1 MPRAPPTS
9 RLARETL
16 QRAFDELQQ
25 TITPQDWRAA
35 ESTTLEDVRKAAL
48 DIETQLAARQS
59 LRNMRRLM
67 PLLAG
72 MEHYAKVMD
81 ILCNGTPFL
90 SWVWAPITLIL
101 RIASEYVEAFEQ
113 IMKGY
118 SRIAESLMRFEIL
131 NRAFANNHNFQQSLA
146 AFYDDI
152 LQFHQHAYKFVRRN
166 EWKLLFLTSWGRFQ
180 RRFENILDDLER
192 HGDLIDK
199 EANALNITE
208 AQQMHREIRDWKE
221 KSLESLGKQEAEQS
235 GKQYQAIASWLKYD
249 DSDQLAIFDSI
260 STEANKYPGTCSWF
274 ILHPKAQS
282 WLKRRADAPMLSLQ
296 GIPGSGKSSI
306 CAQVVNFMTAGKMP
320 LIYYFCSSSYAS
332 SVMYEQILRSLLLQL
347 ACRSSDIIAH
357 VYSVYVLGKKSPKI
371 PALEHLLRNLF
382 KVISH
387 EPGQTEY
394 IWIVLDG
401 LSECQPEK
409 QARMATLIGHITSR
423 SSSSGSTIC
432 KALITCQAST
442 GFSNYLKKEHA
453 IFLADEKIA
462 MDNAIQDSKE
472 IELGTARKAD
482 GMFLYARLVL
492 DYLAANIFYSVDE
505 IKTSLNQL
513 PEKLT
518 DLLELLSAI
527 TFSSGHPDVV
537 NLAPE
542 YILEICGP
550 LLEVRQ
556 DTTATFIHSSVKL
569 FLGSQHSSLV
579 VNETTTLSE
588 HGLATITC
596 LLSGTNV
603 FSTMYGEQDRLYR
616 VLKGIHS
623 FHVYATE
630 YWTEYLLSWVE
641 GANSTDANS
650 PLLTLACTLAQRLDE
665 TDVYS
670 PPGGQRSEF
679 EQLDKRMNSLVDY
692 PLVFKHVGNFL
703 RARSLKSLETE
714 LLKSRE
720 GGAINRP
727 QLDGSVLDGIS
738 SMLAAYQKTVRH
750 LLNQHDFPGISAEAL
765 KFFKTQLGNSAFTCR
780 LKSCPRATSGFAS
793 EKSLVEHESSHL
805 RQFPCTFPGCQYP
818 PPVSAHALRNHEK
831 RCHTYTPTQRG
842 RRKLK
847 PPAPGRQSTNTIST
861 NTGSG
866 STLSDLPLM
875 SQLSGLPKSAPD
887 NSRPIPDGPAAD
899 HDQSQ
904 ELIKQEE
911 TFLSKPEPLRPPEPE
926 NLYGLDLPN
935 GMMPQQGQPGALHNQ
950 QQQMLA
956 RLRNLGTPVAPAHQV
971 MMDSME
977 LSPPLLHEIA
987 NQLRT
992 PPEVR
997 KWKDLRQ
1004 WLAQNPVPPQLL
1016 QHIERIQRSQFATYM
1031 QRQIEKRNQ
1040 QQAAQ
1045 AARQGQQLTPQP
1057 QQPQH
1062 QPPQQVPPQARSQQL
1077 AQPPQQA
1084 QPKGMQPSNGVQ
1096 NRAANDINLYIPQHV
1111 SKHELQAKTGSL

>member
-9 RLARETL
+9 SLARQTLHRAFEEL
-16 QRAFDELQQ
+16 QR

-118 SRIAESLMRFEIL
+118 SRIADSLMRFEIL
-131 NRAFANNHNFQQSLA
+131 NRAFANDHNFQQSLA

-199 EANALNITE
+199 EANALSIIE

-221 KSLESLGKQEAEQS
+221 KSLESLSKQEAEQS

-274 ILHPKAQS
+274 IQHPKAQS
-282 WLKRRADAPMLSLQ
+282 WLKRKADAPMLWLQ

-320 LIYYFCSSSYAS
+320 LIYYFCSYSYAS

-432 KALITCQAST
+432 KALISCQAST
-442 GFSNYLKKEHA
+442 GFSNRLKKEHA

-462 MDNAIQDSKE
+462 MENAIRQYASRRLTLLSQRFAQLGLSREEIEE
-472 IELGTARKAD
+472 IELGVARKAD
-482 GMFLYARLVL
+482 VL
-492 DYLAANIFYSVDE
+492 DYLAANIFYSADE

-518 DLLELLSAI
+518 D
-527 TFSSGHPDVV
+527 F
-537 NLAPE
+537 
-542 YILEICGP
+542 
-550 LLEVRQ
+550 
-556 DTTATFIHSSVKL
+556 
-569 FLGSQHSSLV
+569 
-579 VNETTTLSE
+579 
-588 HGLATITC
+588 
-596 LLSGTNV
+596 
-603 FSTMYGEQDRLYR
+603 
-616 VLKGIHS
+616 
-623 FHVYATE
+623 
-630 YWTEYLLSWVE
+630 W
-641 GANSTDANS
+641 
-650 PLLTLACTLAQRLDE
+650 
-665 TDVYS
+665 
-670 PPGGQRSEF
+670 
-679 EQLDKRMNSLVDY
+679 
-692 PLVFKHVGNFL
+692 
-703 RARSLKSLETE
+703 
-714 LLKSRE
+714 
-720 GGAINRP
+720 
-727 QLDGSVLDGIS
+727 
-738 SMLAAYQKTVRH
+738 
-750 LLNQHDFPGISAEAL
+750 
-765 KFFKTQLGNSAFTCR
+765 
-780 LKSCPRATSGFAS
+780 
-793 EKSLVEHESSHL
+793 
-805 RQFPCTFPGCQYP
+805 
-818 PPVSAHALRNHEK
+818 
-831 RCHTYTPTQRG
+831 
-842 RRKLK
+842 
-847 PPAPGRQSTNTIST
+847 
-861 NTGSG
+861 
-866 STLSDLPLM
+866 
-875 SQLSGLPKSAPD
+875 
-887 NSRPIPDGPAAD
+887 IPD
-899 HDQSQ
+899 
-904 ELIKQEE
+904 LW
-911 TFLSKPEPLRPPEPE
+911 T
-926 NLYGLDLPN
+926 
-935 GMMPQQGQPGALHNQ
+935 
-950 QQQMLA
+950 
-956 RLRNLGTPVAPAHQV
+956 
-971 MMDSME
+971 
-977 LSPPLLHEIA
+977 
-987 NQLRT
+987 
-992 PPEVR
+992 
-997 KWKDLRQ
+997 
-1004 WLAQNPVPPQLL
+1004 
-1016 QHIERIQRSQFATYM
+1016 
-1031 QRQIEKRNQ
+1031 
-1040 QQAAQ
+1040 
-1045 AARQGQQLTPQP
+1045 
-1057 QQPQH
+1057 
-1062 QPPQQVPPQARSQQL
+1062 
-1077 AQPPQQA
+1077 
-1084 QPKGMQPSNGVQ
+1084 
-1096 NRAANDINLYIPQHV
+1096 V
-1111 SKHELQAKTGSL
+1111 SDVW